1 MPQLIQNRSF
11 VVSAKASGQN
21 YSCEF
26 EDFSLKFK
34 NGARVHVFDSQL
46 FTPHNDSGQDVH
58 NARLYQ

>member
-1 MPQLIQNRSF
+1 
-11 VVSAKASGQN
+11 VSAKASGQN